1 MTQANLKP
9 LTGLVLCGG
18 GSTRMGR
25 EKALIPVAGRPLVL
39 RVASLLHLGCDP
51 VLLAPGRPGRLG
63 PLGYRE
69 VEDASPG
76 SGPLG
81 GLVAGLAASPHSLL
95 AVAAVDM
102 PFPSPALFTLLAAL
116 HEGEEAVVPRVRSR
130 PEPLHA
136 VYATASLP
144 KLQVALGRGTLSLGA
159 VLADLRVRWVDEE
172 EWITAD
178 PSGRFAINLNREDDL
193 FHIEAISE

>member
-1 MTQANLKP
+1 MTQANRKP

-18 GSTRMGR
+18 RSTRMGR
-25 EKALIPVAGRPLVL
+25 EKALITVVGRPLVL
-39 RVASLLHLGCDP
+39 RVARLLDLVCDP
-51 VLLAPGRPGRLG
+51 TLLAPGRPGRLG

-69 VEDASPG
+69 VEDAAPG

-81 GLVAGLAASPHSLL
+81 GLVAGLAASPHPLL

-102 PFPSPALFTLLAAL
+102 PFASPALFTLLADL
-116 HEGEEAVVPRVRSR
+116 HEGEDAVVPRVRSR

-136 VYATASLP
+136 VYATAALP
-144 KLQVALGRGTLSLGA
+144 TLRDALGRGTLSLGA
-159 VLADLRVRWVDEE
+159 VLGNLRVRWVDEE

-178 PSGRFAINLNREDDL
+178 PSDRFALNLNSEDDL
-193 FHIEAISE
+193 EHLESPPV